1 MLSPETSA
9 AADMAEDEAAV
20 WADLPTPEHLPVR
33 TTLEE
38 FETVNVLAPLVRCSK
53 LPFRHLVSLYETH
66 ITHTPMILAEE
77 FSRSQQARVSDLST
91 SADERG
97 VFWMEPRRHPPR
109 VDPEALD
116 ALAALRIS
124 DERGADDP
132 RPATYPPP
140 TAVAVSKTLHDARPT
155 SRLPPN
161 PTPPTSNSRLV
172 RGALLAQMASPNG
185 PSLADAAELIA
196 PHVDGLDI
204 NCGCPQRWAY
214 AEGIGCALLRK
225 PELVADMVRCVHDRM
240 GWEWPVSIKI
250 RVDPDLRRT
259 EQLVRTALAAGVSHV
274 TVHGRTRH
282 QASTEPV
289 SLDRLAFAVEC
300 VRGEVPTVANGDLWA
315 LEDADRMRRECGVHG
330 VMAARGLLANPALF
344 AGYDRTPV
352 HAVENFVNL
361 GLDYGFIF
369 SLFHRHLAYMVESH
383 FVKPEKT
390 YFNALSSSVQVIEY
404 LQTRGL
410 DFGARRK
417 VPMWD
422 ARRGYSLL

>member
-1 MLSPETSA
+1 
-9 AADMAEDEAAV
+9 MAEDTAAA
-20 WADLPTPEHLPVR
+20 WADLPTPERLPVR
-33 TTLEE
+33 TMLEE

-91 SADERG
+91 SSDERG

-109 VDPEALD
+109 VEPGALG
-116 ALAALRIS
+116 ALEALRIS
-124 DERGADDP
+124 DERDADGP
-132 RPATYPPP
+132 RPP
-140 TAVAVSKTLHDARPT
+140 
-155 SRLPPN
+155 
-161 PTPPTSNSRLV
+161 
-172 RGALLAQMASPNG
+172 
-185 PSLADAAELIA
+185 LADAAELIA
-196 PHVDGLDI
+196 PHIDGLDI

-259 EQLVRTALAAGVSHV
+259 EQLVRTALAAGVSHI

-282 QASTEPV
+282 QASTDPV
-289 SLDRLAFAVEC
+289 SLDKLAFAVEC
-300 VRGEVPTVANGDLWA
+300 VRGEVPTVANGDLWD
-315 LEDADRMRRECGVHG
+315 LEDAHKMRRECGVHG

-369 SLFHRHLAYMVESH
+369 SLFHRHLAYMLESH

-390 YFNALSSSVQVIEY
+390 YFNALSSSVQVVEY